1 MRVLIA
7 STWFQLCWF
16 IAVLGTFEWQW
27 LMMILA
33 LATLV
38 YSILTAFH
46 SVKAISFVTF
56 FRASSRYAKST
67 LLAFGFPYPLAPCVV
82 DWSMGIVCMVC
93 LPTESAFAP
102 LRQNLRI
109 NIRWAWRNA
118 QLLRWLQAS
127 SGRVWVRYKY
137 YVTGLVCGMVGVN
150 AGDSQGV

>member
-1 MRVLIA
+1 MVDDDTGIGD
-7 STWFQLCWF
+7 
-16 IAVLGTFEWQW
+16 LG
-27 LMMILA
+27 
-33 LATLV
+33 V
-38 YSILTAFH
+38 FH
-46 SVKAISFVTF
+46 SDGVSLGESDLLCHH

>member
-1 MRVLIA
+1 MVDDD
-7 STWFQLCWF
+7 TG
-16 IAVLGTFEWQW
+16 VGDLG
-27 LMMILA
+27 
-33 LATLV
+33 V
-38 YSILTAFH
+38 FH
-46 SVKAISFVTF
+46 SDGVSLGESDLLCHH
-56 FRASSRYAKST
+56 FRASYRYAKST
-67 LLAFGFPYPLAPCVV
+67 LLAFGFPYALAPCVV

>member
-1 MRVLIA
+1 MVDDD
-7 STWFQLCWF
+7 TGVGDFG
-16 IAVLGTFEWQW
+16 V
-27 LMMILA
+27 
-33 LATLV
+33 
-38 YSILTAFH
+38 FH
-46 SVKAISFVTF
+46 SDGVSLGESDLLCHH

-118 QLLRWLQAS
+118 QLLHWLQAS
-127 SGRVWVRYKY
+127 SGRVWIQYKY

>member
-1 MRVLIA
+1 MVDDD
-7 STWFQLCWF
+7 TGVGDFG
-16 IAVLGTFEWQW
+16 V
-27 LMMILA
+27 
-33 LATLV
+33 
-38 YSILTAFH
+38 FH
-46 SVKAISFVTF
+46 SDGVSLGESNLLCHH

-67 LLAFGFPYPLAPCVV
+67 LLAFGFPYPLASCVV
-82 DWSMGIVCMVC
+82 DWSMGIVCVVC

-127 SGRVWVRYKY
+127 SGRVWIRYKY

>member
-1 MRVLIA
+1 MVDDDTGIGD
-7 STWFQLCWF
+7 
-16 IAVLGTFEWQW
+16 LG
-27 LMMILA
+27 
-33 LATLV
+33 V
-38 YSILTAFH
+38 FH
-46 SVKAISFVTF
+46 SDGVSLGESDLLCHH

-109 NIRWAWRNA
+109 SIRWAWRNA

-127 SGRVWVRYKY
+127 SGRVWIRYKY

>member
-1 MRVLIA
+1 MVDDD
-7 STWFQLCWF
+7 TGVGDFG
-16 IAVLGTFEWQW
+16 V
-27 LMMILA
+27 
-33 LATLV
+33 
-38 YSILTAFH
+38 FH
-46 SVKAISFVTF
+46 SDGVSLGESDLLCHH

-93 LPTESAFAP
+93 LPTESAFVP

-127 SGRVWVRYKY
+127 SGRVWIRYKY

>member
-1 MRVLIA
+1 MVDDD
-7 STWFQLCWF
+7 TGVGDFG
-16 IAVLGTFEWQW
+16 V
-27 LMMILA
+27 
-33 LATLV
+33 
-38 YSILTAFH
+38 FH
-46 SVKAISFVTF
+46 SDGVSLGESDLLCHH

>member
-1 MRVLIA
+1 MVDDD
-7 STWFQLCWF
+7 TGVGDFG
-16 IAVLGTFEWQW
+16 V
-27 LMMILA
+27 
-33 LATLV
+33 
-38 YSILTAFH
+38 FH
-46 SVKAISFVTF
+46 SDGVSLGESDLLCHH

-127 SGRVWVRYKY
+127 SGRVWIRYKY